1 MENNR
6 LSLYNDYIYTYLE
19 HNDKIKFR
27 KIAFKNKMS
36 VSEFNRKIILLV
48 IKLDE
53 MKKLNSK
60 KDTTENIIFQLNNM
74 LGGINNF

>member
-6 LSLYNDYIYTYLE
+6 LSLYDDYIYTYLE

-36 VSEFNRKIILLV
+36 VSV

-60 KDTTENIIFQLNNM
+60 KETAENIISQLNNL